1 MERQVGLRGHRIQ
14 NHERTEARR
23 REILVAAA
31 QVFSRA
37 GYAFATLDDVA
48 AQMGV
53 SRGVIYY
60 YFRNKEELLTEVVLT
75 ASGEAG
81 DRLEAI
87 IARNEPPEV
96 TLRAALED
104 LTANLFADIDRYAN
118 LVVGSGGG
126 RDQGWM
132 TATHAVRRRYR
143 TLMRGIIESGINA
156 GVFVDLDPSV
166 MTITVLQTVLG
177 IVDWYRPE
185 GRLPQEAVVQQTIE
199 LTMRSVLRRQ
209 SSVAL

>member
-1 MERQVGLRGHRIQ
+1 MDKQVGLRGHRIQ

-23 REILVAAA
+23 REILVTAA

-37 GYAFATLDDVA
+37 GHAYATLDDVA
-48 AQMGV
+48 AEMGV

-60 YFRNKEELLTEVVLT
+60 YFRSKEDLLTEVVRT

-104 LTANLFADIDRYAN
+104 LAAHLFADIDRFAN
-118 LVVGSGGG
+118 VVVGSGGVRG
-126 RDQGWM
+126 QSWM
-132 TATHAVRRRYR
+132 TATQQVRHRYR
-143 TLMRGIIESGINA
+143 TMIRGIIEDGIRE
-156 GVFVDLDPSV
+156 GVFVDHDPGLMAIS
-166 MTITVLQTVLG
+166 VLQSVLG
-177 IVDWYRPE
+177 TVDWYRPN
-185 GRLPQEAVVQQTIE
+185 GRLSQEEVLAQVIE
-199 LTMRSVLRRQ
+199 LTMRGVRRC
-209 SSVAL
+209 